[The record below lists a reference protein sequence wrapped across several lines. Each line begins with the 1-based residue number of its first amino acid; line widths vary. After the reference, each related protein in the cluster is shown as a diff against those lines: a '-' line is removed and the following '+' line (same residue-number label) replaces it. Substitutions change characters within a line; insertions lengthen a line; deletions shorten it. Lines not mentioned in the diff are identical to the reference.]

1 MKTAPTML
9 AIGLLIATL
18 AAPVLTRA
26 QNVPAPGPNASLP
39 PKLVGKWTQ
48 HTAGIK
54 EGATLTIVSVDPA
67 TGLLKGKWVPPTGPA
82 AGKEFD
88 VVGWA
93 SWAPPVSPDFDN
105 VVVVSFSVSLTTYGS
120 LTGFTGFLRDGQ
132 IITVW
137 HNIRPNSRYVWDHVV
152 ANQDIFTR
160 TP

>member
-9 AIGLLIATL
+9 AICLL
-18 AAPVLTRA
+18 AAALGAPYRA
-26 QNVPAPGPNASLP
+26 GAQDAPAPGPNASLP
-39 PKLVGKWTQ
+39 AMLVGKWTQ

-67 TGLLKGKWVPPTGPA
+67 TGLLKGKWVPPTGAA

-93 SWAPPVSPDFDN
+93 SWAPPVSKDFDN

-120 LTGFTGFLRDGQ
+120 LTGFTGFLRDNQ

-152 ANQDIFTR
+152 ANQDVFTR